1 MAVETIPQLYITAIV
16 VIISRHGLTVLCFD
30 LSSNAMIRLF
40 IWIGYCAY
48 TVIVITVI
56 AIL

>member
-1 MAVETIPQLYITAIV
+1 MTVETIPQLYITAVV
-16 VIISRHGLTVLCFD
+16 VIISRHGLTISCFD
-30 LSSNAMIRLF
+30 LSSNAMIQLF

-56 AIL
+56 IIL